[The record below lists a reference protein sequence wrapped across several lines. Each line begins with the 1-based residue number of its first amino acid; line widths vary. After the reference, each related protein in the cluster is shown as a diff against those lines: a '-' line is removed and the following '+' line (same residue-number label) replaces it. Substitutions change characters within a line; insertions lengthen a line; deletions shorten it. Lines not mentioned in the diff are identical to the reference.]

1 MKKNEKYIDGH
12 QRSDHRMP
20 QNGLFR
26 HRRTNNVQLRF
37 LADLLLGLYH
47 PTKGG
52 ITVDGKSF
60 TDYSLKSWRE
70 KAEYVGRKPVI
81 FNAGVRGNILA
92 GRPDA
97 AEDEM
102 IQAARTAGI

>member
-1 MKKNEKYIDGH
+1 M
-12 QRSDHRMP
+12 
-20 QNGLFR
+20 
-26 HRRTNNVQLRF
+26 
-37 LADLLLGLYH
+37 
-47 PTKGG
+47 
-52 ITVDGKSF
+52 
-60 TDYSLKSWRE
+60 KSWRE